1 MSKAKKVELKKVEC
15 KGLDPEFYNEYMSF
29 KKKTGL
35 THGELLQM
43 FYTQSQQPFKCGL
56 SARQKVEQQIRNL
69 ITQKDKRKITMHLL
83 RQLTGT
89 RLDAVKAVFALYTNE
104 IEKHN
109 STI

>member
-1 MSKAKKVELKKVEC
+1 MSKSKKVESKKVEC
-15 KGLDPEFYNEYMSF
+15 KGLSPEFYNEYMKF

-35 THGELLQM
+35 THGELFEM
-43 FYTQSQQPFKCGL
+43 FYNQSQNPFKSGL
-56 SARQKVEQQIRNL
+56 SARQKVEQEIRNL
-69 ITQKDKRKITMHLL
+69 ISTKDKRKITMHLL